1 MIEARTNEGIMA
13 MRAAK
18 TSAIIGAALTVMLTA
33 ARAADMPPI
42 LQRPPVVVEEFGSNW
57 YLRGDIGYRAQQ
69 ISGNSS
75 WNGAAIGD
83 AAIDNSFMFGGG
95 VGFKWNF
102 LRVDLTGDYGLQ
114 AKVRGSVP
122 GGPNLAMQVDSFTV
136 LLNAY
141 ADLGTWYGFTPY
153 IGGGVGGANLRADDY
168 SNSLL
173 PGTTIPSSNRWTFA
187 WALMAGVS
195 YGVTPNVLID
205 LGYRYLHLGDAQ
217 SGIDTLGGSFS
228 VNDLNANEV
237 RLGVR
242 YLIN

>member
-1 MIEARTNEGIMA
+1 MA

-18 TSAIIGAALTVMLTA
+18 TSAIIGAALTVALTS

-42 LQRPPVVVEEFGSNW
+42 LQRPPVMVEEFGSNW

-69 ISGNSS
+69 VGGGSN
-75 WNGAAIGD
+75 WNGLAIGD
-83 AAIDNSFMFGGG
+83 AAVDDTFMFGGG
-95 VGFKWNF
+95 VGYKWNF
-102 LRVDLTGDYGLQ
+102 LRVDVTGDY
-114 AKVRGSVP
+114 AVRSEVRGTAL
-122 GGPNLAMQVDSFTV
+122 GGPSVGMEIDTFTV

-153 IGGGVGGANLRADDY
+153 VGGGVGAANHRADGY
-168 SNSLL
+168 FNSSL
-173 PGTTIPSSNRWTFA
+173 PGTTIPSSNRWNFV

-195 YGVTPNVLID
+195 YGVTPNVVID

-217 SGIDTLGGSFS
+217 SGIDATPSSFTAS
-228 VNDLNANEV
+228 GLNANEV